1 MKRTSIPRQPVIGLI
16 ANNVGGYSRGV
27 IRGVA
32 QYAFARNWTCRVQ
45 GVNEFSLSA
54 KLHHFDGLITQAA
67 SAQQLRRLEQVRNLP
82 VVNISSSIELERF
95 PSVVSDDRAIGRMG
109 ADYFD
114 RKGYRH
120 LAFFAPDNR
129 RFAKLRHDGFAGRLA
144 ERRLTTL
151 LIDSEARLLRALRS
165 IETPAAVMAC
175 NDRAALAVIDAAQQL
190 GLKIP
195 DQLAIMGVDNDD
207 LVQSLAY
214 PPLTT
219 INTARERIGFE
230 AAAKLERL
238 MRGQNDGQRIL
249 RVPPQGVIERQ
260 STEASAIDDADV
272 VEAVRF
278 IRASV
283 GRAIGVEDVLAVV
296 PLSRRQLERRFREAL
311 GRSILDEIQQRRI
324 DRARQLLSDTEL
336 TLPQIATA
344 TGFSSASYFSV
355 IFRKLVGVT
364 PGQFRG

>member
-1 MKRTSIPRQPVIGLI
+1 MKYRQPSFRPVIGVI

-32 QYAFARNWTCRVQ
+32 QYAFARNWICRVQ

-54 KLHHFDGLITQAA
+54 KLQHFNGLIVQAA
-67 SAQQLRRLEQVRNLP
+67 SAQQMRRLETVREVP

-120 LAFFAPDNR
+120 LAFYAPDSR
-129 RFAKLRHDGFAGRLA
+129 RFAKLRHEGFAGRLA
-144 ERRLTTL
+144 ERHLATT
-151 LIDSEARLLRALRS
+151 LIDSERNLIKALQRL
-165 IETPAAVMAC
+165 EKPAAVMAC
-175 NDRAALAVIDAAQQL
+175 NDRSALAIIEAAQRL
-190 GLKIP
+190 SLKIP
-195 DQLAIMGVDNDD
+195 DELAILGVDNDD

-219 INTARERIGFE
+219 IITARERIGFE
-230 AAAKLERL
+230 AAAMLERL
-238 MRGQNDGQRIL
+238 MRNEKQSQHVV

-260 STEASAIDDADV
+260 STEASAIADRDV

-278 IRASV
+278 IRANV
-283 GRAIGVEDVLAVV
+283 GRAIGVEDVLEVV
-296 PLSRRQLERRFREAL
+296 PLSRRQLERRFRESI

-324 DRARQLLSDTEL
+324 DRARQLLTDTEL

-344 TGFSSASYFSV
+344 TGFSSASYFNV
-355 IFRKLVGVT
+355 VFRKIVGVT